1 VPPGRAARPEAVSS
15 APCVLASERP
25 SHPGDEQYSAK
36 PSDRALSYDHG
47 VRAMFFAYLLFVV
60 AGIVFYSLVGAL
72 HY

>member
-1 VPPGRAARPEAVSS
+1 MRSPPPVTS
-15 APCVLASERP
+15 AERGATGT
-25 SHPGDEQYSAK
+25 S
-36 PSDRALSYDHG
+36 RALSYDHG